1 MAIATGIATDSNSMQ
16 QKVYNQEITFPEQ
29 GQVSLKS
36 IAREVTEPWRVSNH
50 FHAVCELV
58 VYEDMYGEVWCGGQ
72 AQALASGQVLLVPP
86 DTIHSFYVKPGRQ
99 LYHVLHFPLAE
110 LTRINPDFAMP
121 AQALVLD
128 LNPED
133 FHCLIA
139 LLKWCASEAS
149 EAVASSRMQ
158 ALGLAVSMIF
168 ENGVERINT
177 VARFN
182 PSAFKPLV
190 NYLNTHNC
198 YQLSVDKAAELC
210 HLSRSHFMKKFK
222 KQYEVTFQQ
231 FLTQRKID
239 AAKSL
244 LRSSSLSI
252 TEIAQHIEID
262 SLSYFSKLFKET
274 EGCTP
279 REYMARERG
288 EA

>member
-1 MAIATGIATDSNSMQ
+1 MQ
-16 QKVYNQEITFPEQ
+16 QPVYHQEIAFPEQ
-29 GQVSLKS
+29 GLVSLRS
-36 IAREVTEPWRVSNH
+36 IAREVTEPWRVNNH
-50 FHAVCELV
+50 FHGVCELV

-72 AQALASGQVLLVPP
+72 AQALASGQVLLIPP
-86 DTIHSFYVKPGRQ
+86 DTIHSFVVKPGRQ

-110 LTRINPDFAMP
+110 LARINPDFSMP

-128 LNPED
+128 LQKQD
-133 FHCLIA
+133 YDCLIA
-139 LLKWCASEAS
+139 LLNWCASDAS
-149 EAVASSRMQ
+149 HAMANARMQ
-158 ALGLAVSMIF
+158 ALGLAISMIF

-182 PSAFKPLV
+182 PSAFKPLL

-198 YQLSVDKAAELC
+198 YQLSVDEAAELC

-222 KQYEVTFQQ
+222 KQYGVTFQQ

-252 TEIAQHIEID
+252 TEIAQHIAID

-279 REYMARERG
+279 REYMTRERG
-288 EA
+288 DL

>member
-1 MAIATGIATDSNSMQ
+1 MQ
-16 QKVYNQEITFPEQ
+16 QPVYHQEIAFPEQ
-29 GQVSLKS
+29 GLVSLRS
-36 IAREVTEPWRVSNH
+36 IAREVTEPWRVNNH
-50 FHAVCELV
+50 FHGVCELV

-72 AQALASGQVLLVPP
+72 AQALASGQVLLIPP
-86 DTIHSFYVKPGRQ
+86 DTIHSFVVKPGRQ

-110 LTRINPDFAMP
+110 LARINPDFSMP

-128 LNPED
+128 LQKQD
-133 FHCLIA
+133 YDCLIA
-139 LLKWCASEAS
+139 LLNWCASDAS
-149 EAVASSRMQ
+149 HTMANARMQ
-158 ALGLAVSMIF
+158 ALGLAISMIF

-182 PSAFKPLV
+182 PSAFKPLL

-198 YQLSVDKAAELC
+198 YQLSVDEAAELC

-222 KQYEVTFQQ
+222 KQYGVTFQQ

-252 TEIAQHIEID
+252 TEIAQHIAID

-279 REYMARERG
+279 REYMTRERG
-288 EA
+288 DL